1 MIHIT
6 GTIFNVATIITGGFI
21 GLLLGNRLP
30 EKIRFTVMNA
40 LGLFTMAYG
49 IKLFL
54 QTNNAMVV
62 LGSLLI
68 GILLGEWW
76 KLEDGLNHIGIWF
89 ESKFN
94 KGNGVESKR
103 FIQGF
108 LTSSLLFCIGPMAI
122 LGALQD
128 GLTGDFSTLAIK
140 AVIDGF
146 SAIAFASSMG
156 VGVLFSS
163 IIILVYQGGI
173 SLLANQLQFL
183 MTDIMLNEISA
194 LGGIM
199 LIGLA
204 ISSLMEI
211 RKIRVAN
218 FLPGFLIVPFMVM
231 IFIYFGIY

>member
-1 MIHIT
+1 MHLT
-6 GTIFNVATIITGGFI
+6 GTIFNVATILAGGFI

-49 IKLFL
+49 VKLFL
-54 QTNNAMVV
+54 QTGNAMVV
-62 LGSLLI
+62 LGGLLL
-68 GILLGEWW
+68 GVLLGEWW
-76 KLEDGLNHIGIWF
+76 RLEDRLNRIGVWV
-89 ESKFN
+89 ERKFN
-94 KGNGVESKR
+94 NGNNIESKR

-163 IIILVYQGGI
+163 AIILIYQGGI

-204 ISSLMEI
+204 FSSLMEI

-218 FLPGFLIVPFMVM
+218 FLPGFLVVPFIVL
-231 IFIYFGIY
+231 IFIFFGIY